1 VADSESGPE
10 ETAMSEEASD
20 YELKP
25 CPWCGAAAEFVQ
37 DRTSNW
43 WYIGTPCKCEIM
55 FTMPK
60 KSDAAKWWNRRE
72 QESKVEAERDKWRA
86 LAVIAENALR
96 KISEGRGP
104 FSRDQL
110 TFATNVIEES
120 KSLANEALAKMES
133 EKTCTTPN
141 PT

>member
-1 VADSESGPE
+1 
-10 ETAMSEEASD
+10 MSDNARD

-55 FTMPK
+55 FMGTR

-86 LAVIAENALR
+86 IAEKMADVLACSDTEDSAQWWQLR
-96 KISEGRGP
+96 DSVMSE
-104 FSRDQL
+104 
-110 TFATNVIEES
+110 FA
-120 KSLANEALAKMES
+120 K
-133 EKTCTTPN
+133 CTKPN
-141 PT
+141 QT